1 MKSSNRNLILSYLF
15 VATAVTIVAAT
26 NAEAK
31 GGSFS
36 SPSRSVSVSRPSAP
50 SSRSFGSIS
59 RPSSSSS
66 HTTSSEGSSS
76 SSSTPTRSTY
86 RPTSVTP
93 VISSTRPSRDS
104 DNYDNKGKKVDSTQ
118 SSNEKASEN
127 SSRSSTGTTTSNNRP
142 QIVRFYERTV
152 PNQMQY
158 NRDLDYMNFQIL
170 MTNDAILR
178 HQLNADRAYYM
189 AINKTYNSQ
198 YIENSPNTLPPTE
211 EMRADIQNTKDNV
224 AKAEQE
230 KKEEKNIFWEI
241 LKGIV
246 TFVAYLIAFAMMIVM
261 VMYVLIRL
269 KIMK

>member
-93 VISSTRPSRDS
+93 VISNTRPSRKS
-104 DNYDNKGKKVDSTQ
+104 DDYDNKGKKVDSTE
-118 SSNEKASEN
+118 SSNKNFSEK
-127 SSRSSTGTTTSNNRP
+127 SSRSSTGTTTPNR
-142 QIVRFYERTV
+142 IRTVRFYERTV

-158 NRDLDYMNFQIL
+158 NRDLDYMNFQIM
-170 MTNDAILR
+170 MTNNEILR

-189 AINKTYNSQ
+189 AINKSYNSQ
-198 YIENSPNTLPPTE
+198 YVENSPNTLPPTE

-224 AKAEQE
+224 AKSEQE

-241 LKGIV
+241 LKGFV
-246 TFVAYLIAFAMMIVM
+246 TFIAYVIAFAMMIVM